1 MLPVSSFL
9 KDQSS
14 ATDLELQQGRIGGCF
29 RNYDIHGD
37 TLGVRCEDKEL
48 DEVR

>member
-1 MLPVSSFL
+1 MLPLSNFL

-14 ATDLELQQGRIGGCF
+14 ATDLEVQQGRFGGYF

-37 TLGVRCEDKEL
+37 TLGVRCEDNEL